1 MYFVQS
7 MSVIGQKLTFKSKEW
22 LTESYT
28 NCALIVRIFW
38 GIPQIPFPKWIHRI
52 PDLQIQLLFLKCL
65 MMLDVFLWLI
75 HPEDQVIK
83 TFIDFD
89 CFYRLKLSVGIP
101 FIVWSSVSGGLKTCS
116 TLEMQKIERPPRFY
130 LKSGYKYSS
139 KIQSGSKRFEIHR
152 ESKRSENKSGSKRFD
167 SQLGSK
173 R

>member
-1 MYFVQS
+1 MHVNCS
-7 MSVIGQKLTFKSKEW
+7 NILRNPPDSISKMDTQNSRFAVSF
-22 LTESYT
+22 LS
-28 NCALIVRIFW
+28 
-38 GIPQIPFPKWIHRI
+38 
-52 PDLQIQLLFLKCL
+52 LKCL

-101 FIVWSSVSGGLKTCS
+101 FIVWFSVSGGLKTCS

-139 KIQSGSKRFEIHR
+139 KIQSGSKRLNFTEDQ
-152 ESKRSENKSGSKRFD
+152 KGQKT
-167 SQLGSK
+167 SQDLKG
-173 R
+173 